1 MLEYRRAAYTTMTPR
16 KIGLSSLSLIQIK
29 LDYTLVQLEVRTRAN
44 DLLPNLDASYDAARL
59 YYVAVMI
66 YCGQH
71 VTLNLWLLISLIPSR
86 LLRRIRCVRVN

>member
-29 LDYTLVQLEVRTRAN
+29 LDYTLN